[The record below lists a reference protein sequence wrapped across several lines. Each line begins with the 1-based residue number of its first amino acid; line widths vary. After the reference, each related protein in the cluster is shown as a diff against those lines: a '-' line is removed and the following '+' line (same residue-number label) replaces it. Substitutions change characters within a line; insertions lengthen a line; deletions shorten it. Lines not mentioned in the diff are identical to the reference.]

1 MKYKITNTN
10 NCAVELIEN
19 YGKKLKKFNATLDGG
34 KLELPNFA
42 NLDEEDEFNWGNH
55 KVEIEIN
62 SFEVLR
68 DLKGTIGKPLILY
81 DNEIE
86 IYDDYRE

>member
-1 MKYKITNTN
+1 MKYKITNVFDNT
-10 NCAVELIEN
+10 VELIKV
-19 YGKKLKKFNATLDGG
+19 YGEKLKKFNATLDGG
-34 KLELPNFA
+34 KLELPPFE
-42 NLDEEDEFNWGNH
+42 DVREEDEWNHHSH

-62 SFEVLR
+62 SLEMLR
-68 DLKGTIGKPLILY
+68 DLKGTIGSPLILY